1 MSPNHKLTNALKGR
15 AIANFETEGGTLTLR
30 FNDGATMRVKG
41 APQGS
46 VAVPQVGQ
54 ITQAFEQGDR
64 FALHFDNQTSVVLK
78 LENPG
83 NAVSVRDAE
92 NKVLYMG

>member
-1 MSPNHKLTNALKGR
+1 MSPNHKLANALKGR
-15 AIANFETEGGTLTLR
+15 AIAGFETEGGAVTVR
-30 FNDGATMRVKG
+30 FNDGATMRIKG

-46 VAVPQVGQ
+46 IAVPQGGR
-54 ITQAFEQGDR
+54 ITSVFEQGDR
-64 FALHFDNQTSVVLK
+64 LALHFDNQTSTVVT

-92 NKVLYMG
+92 NKVLYLG